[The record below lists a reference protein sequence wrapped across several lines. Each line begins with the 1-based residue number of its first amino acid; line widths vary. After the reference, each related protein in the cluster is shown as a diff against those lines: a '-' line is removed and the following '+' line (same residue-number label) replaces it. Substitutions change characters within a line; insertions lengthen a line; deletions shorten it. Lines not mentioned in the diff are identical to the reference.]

1 MVATSD
7 FGDPPNGHRVNR
19 VEFPGGSI
27 ASRALAAALRNTV
40 RPAINIWALA
50 PELPWPYQA
59 VDHVGRLLRVT
70 RGTTHRS
77 VSLPNCS
84 AEITRPAKVRTDRHI
99 VYMHGGAFVVGG
111 RYLHRQL
118 ISKLAA
124 SLHSEVLAV
133 DYRMLPKHTI
143 TDGVEDCVDAYRHA
157 LAQGVAPEKIAFM
170 GDSAGGYL
178 VFMAALVAREQGL
191 PMPGAIVSMA
201 PVVDL
206 DLHAKL
212 DAPSART
219 DAFFSRRFAVA
230 FHQFVM
236 RRCVEPETRREP
248 VYEDLTGLS
257 PSLIQASSSEL
268 LYPDAEMMAGELAK
282 AGVPHQ
288 LQVWHNQIHVFQA
301 AASIVPEA
309 ARALVEVT
317 QFVEATF
324 AAYAQQQTA

>member
-1 MVATSD
+1 MVATSEVRTLS
-7 FGDPPNGHRVNR
+7 NERRVNR
-19 VEFPGGSI
+19 VEFTGGSI
-27 ASRALAAALRNTV
+27 QSRVLAATLRNTV

-50 PELPWPYQA
+50 PHLPWPYQA
-59 VDHVGRLLRVT
+59 VDHLGRLLRLT

-84 AEITRPAKVRTDRHI
+84 AEITRPENVLSDRHVI
-99 VYMHGGAFVVGG
+99 YMHGGAFIVGG

-143 TDGVEDCVDAYRHA
+143 TDGVEDCVDAYRYA
-157 LAQGVAPEKIAFM
+157 LAQGVPPEKIAFM
-170 GDSAGGYL
+170 GDSAGAYL
-178 VFMAALVAREQGL
+178 VFMTALVAREQGL

-206 DLHAKL
+206 DLFVKL

-219 DAFFSRRFAVA
+219 DALFTQRFALA
-230 FHQFVM
+230 FHGFVM
-236 RRCVEPETRREP
+236 RRCAEPETRRLP
-248 VYEDLTGLS
+248 IDEDLTGLS
-257 PSLIQASSSEL
+257 PSLIQVSSTEL
-268 LYPDAEMMAGELAK
+268 LYPDAELMANELAK

-324 AAYAQQQTA
+324 AANARQQTA